1 MKLQYLG
8 TGAAE
13 GMPAIFCDCET
24 CRTARERGGR
34 NLRTRSQA
42 IVDGTLLIDFP
53 SDTYY
58 HFIAYGV
65 PLSKIHSC
73 LITHAHM
80 DHLYAKEAL
89 MRLAQFTHLDD
100 VTPLTFYSD
109 AAGCR
114 KLDTENAPYVH
125 EDRIRSKQIA
135 LYEPFEVEG
144 YTVTA
149 LRAQHD
155 PKSDPVV
162 YLIEKDGR
170 TLFYSN
176 DTGGYPEESWAYL
189 ASLEKPIDLVSFDC
203 TFGNK
208 DTDDHGHMTV
218 SRCIA
223 ARERLKEIGAVS
235 EATVYVLNH
244 FSHNGEVMLYEE
256 LSELVA
262 KDGEA
267 WTSLMFGKF
276 SGFFMHVR

>member
-34 NLRTRSQA
+34 NIRTRSQA
-42 IVDGTLLIDFP
+42 IVDGVLLIDFP
-53 SDTYY
+53 ADTYY
-58 HFIAYGV
+58 HFLTYGV
-65 PLSKIHSC
+65 PLTKIHSC
-73 LITHAHM
+73 LITHSHM

-89 MRLAQFTHLDD
+89 MRLSQFSHLDD
-100 VTPLTFYSD
+100 RTPLTFFSD
-109 AAGCR
+109 ASGCQ
-114 KLDTENAPYVH
+114 KLDEENAPHVKQ
-125 EDRIRSKQIA
+125 DLIRTKKIP
-135 LYEPFEVEG
+135 LCTPFEVEG

-176 DTGGYPEESWAYL
+176 DTGGYPEESWEYL
-189 ASLEKPIDLVSFDC
+189 ASLKKPIDLVSFDC

-223 ARERLKEIGAVS
+223 ARKRLQQIGAVS
-235 EATVYVLNH
+235 DKTVYVLNH

-262 KDGEA
+262 KDGFLVSYDGMTVE
-267 WTSLMFGKF
+267 
-276 SGFFMHVR
+276 V

>member
-13 GMPAIFCDCET
+13 GMPAIFCDCVT

-34 NLRTRSQA
+34 NIRTRSQA
-42 IVDGTLLIDFP
+42 IVDGVLLIDFP
-53 SDTYY
+53 ADTYY
-58 HFIAYGV
+58 HFLTYGV
-65 PLSKIHSC
+65 PLTKIHSC
-73 LITHAHM
+73 LITHSHM

-89 MRLAQFTHLDD
+89 MRLSQFSHLDD
-100 VTPLTFYSD
+100 RTPLTFFSD
-109 AAGCR
+109 ASGCQ
-114 KLDTENAPYVH
+114 KLDAENAPYVK
-125 EDRIRSKQIA
+125 EDAIRTRQIP
-135 LYEPFEVEG
+135 LCTPFEVEG

-189 ASLEKPIDLVSFDC
+189 ASLQKPIDLVSFDC

-223 ARERLKEIGAVS
+223 ARERLQKIGAVS
-235 EATVYVLNH
+235 DTTVYVLNH

-262 KDGEA
+262 KDGFVVSYDGMEIE
-267 WTSLMFGKF
+267 
-276 SGFFMHVR
+276 V